1 MNTRYSS
8 QIIISVSSFSVLFV
22 LILICMGLIKCKK
35 NQQVSVELDASYNS
49 SNDQIIFTVNQGL
62 RRNESVLSY
71 ESALRNST
79 NNSQDEYKLPTY
91 DEFKSKKMHK
101 TFN

>member
-1 MNTRYSS
+1 
-8 QIIISVSSFSVLFV
+8 
-22 LILICMGLIKCKK
+22 MGLIKCKK
-35 NQQVSVELDASYNS
+35 NQRVRVELDANYET

-79 NNSQDEYKLPTY
+79 INSQDEYKLPTY
-91 DEFKSKKMHK
+91 DEFKSKKMLK